1 MIKLSRE
8 EAALAIGDFIEGRG
22 GPHDW
27 DDFISI
33 PIRDRQL
40 DAIRVLCA
48 MLPDIYKPAAPN
60 QYCGE
65 GGIAF
70 LAAVK
75 TFLSESD
82 AS

>member
-1 MIKLSRE
+1 MKLSRK

-33 PIRDRQL
+33 PIRGDRQL

-48 MLPDIYKPAAPN
+48 MLPDIYKPAACN

-65 GGIAF
+65 AGFAF

-75 TFLSESD
+75 TFLNES
-82 AS
+82 